1 MTDYT
6 DTIYLY
12 QKIDGYNPPNQYKLI
27 TRTSDVEELL
37 TVGDNDYSCKGKYA
51 INGSLASV
59 DIITTEDYN
68 GNTNIRTDYSIVCV
82 QADGIKEFF
91 IGNIV
96 KREIL
101 SPTSVRFIFNIDWYT
116 SQFCTAYFYA
126 SGKVVPTASAYM
138 ERRASRGKRFMYL
151 DDGFKPITKRVTIT
165 KSPLF
170 MGGYIQQL
178 LVYNEPTTNTIHWVI
193 RENVK
198 VTSDNVYN
206 APISAKKMWMY
217 YQDVH
222 FRSGTAS
229 VTPYEFNPKNV
240 LFFGYFPISI
250 GYIPFYDSK
259 LSSWDESPDLIPSH
273 MGYAW
278 LNYVD
283 SYSNPEDHSNDKF
296 LFASPV
302 VKVEEK
308 TINFGEFTSTDMD
321 EYTLRD
327 VDGTVLFNFPKGVEF
342 KSDMKVDCWVNP
354 DTNTPSITYRF
365 KDLSNFD
372 TPSFTIVAHEWT
384 YLVDAE
390 QVYNAEQRVYNQEM
404 RSFTNLNQLVSGLRG
419 SVTEGAMMYAFSR
432 NSGPTK
438 GMIGGGVSASATV
451 FNYTYTELYANKRQT
466 EIEDKNAKV
475 QSDTL
480 LWSTKVNCGATV
492 NAGVW
497 CVSYDTDTKS
507 FIDAYHSLYGYV
519 SNYVGNNIALNDT
532 NIMSGY
538 IQADIILAGGL
549 RKEIEDYISKMFS
562 YGITFSNVS

>member
-1 MTDYT
+1 MTDT
-6 DTIYLY
+6 DTIFLY
-12 QKIDGYNPPNQYKLI
+12 QKIDGYNPPNYYKLI
-27 TRTSDVEELL
+27 TTKADVENFLRIS
-37 TVGDNDYSCKGKYA
+37 TNDYSCSGKYN
-51 INGSLASV
+51 IDGSLASV
-59 DIITTEDYN
+59 VIDTSKDYS
-68 GNTNIRTDYSIVCV
+68 GVTNIRKDYSIICI
-82 QADGIKEFF
+82 QANAINEFF

-101 SPTSVRFIFNIDWYT
+101 TGTSVRFLINIDWYT
-116 SQFCTAYFYA
+116 SQFCTAYFYGNGAVTPKA
-126 SGKVVPTASAYM
+126 STYM
-138 ERRASRGKRFMYL
+138 ERRASRGKRFRYL
-151 DDGFKPITKRVTIT
+151 DDGFKPITKSVTIT

-170 MGGYIQQL
+170 MDGYIQQL

-222 FRSGTAS
+222 FRSGKYA

-250 GYIPFYDSK
+250 GYIPFYASK
-259 LSSWDESPDLIPSH
+259 SSSWDESSDSFLH
-273 MGYAW
+273 MDYAW

-296 LFASPV
+296 LFVSPV

-308 TINFGEFTSTDMD
+308 TINFGEFTPTDMD

-372 TPSFTIVAHEWT
+372 TASFTIVAHEWT

-432 NSGPTK
+432 NSGATK
-438 GMIGGGVSASATV
+438 GLMGGGASAAATV
-451 FNYTYTELYANKRQT
+451 FNYAYTEVYANKRQT
-466 EIEDKNAKV
+466 EIEDKNAKA

-480 LWSTKVNCGATV
+480 LWSTKVNCGAIV

-507 FIDAYHSLYGYV
+507 FIDAYHTLYGYV